1 LLEEA
6 RVPFEAKLVTGN
18 NHAAVRV
25 RDLEALERFYTEVV
39 GLKIL
44 SQRRS
49 APGVPDAT
57 FFSGLQLLRFR
68 EQDVSQKGV
77 LDHVGIN
84 VGNLDEIVAHLG
96 QHGVGLV
103 GEILAPGPNV
113 RTAFF
118 RDPEGNTIELIERAG
133 AT

>member
-1 LLEEA
+1 M
-6 RVPFEAKLVTGN
+6 PFEARLAPGN
-18 NHAAVRV
+18 NHTAVRV
-25 RDLEALERFYTEVV
+25 RDLEGLERFYTEVV
-39 GLKIL
+39 GLKIM

-49 APGVPDAT
+49 TAGVPDAT
-57 FFSGLQLLRFR
+57 FFTGLQLLRYP

-84 VGNLDEIVAHLG
+84 VGNLDEIVAHLR

-103 GEILAPGPNV
+103 GEIGTPGPNV

-118 RDPEGNTIELIERAG
+118 RDPEGNTIELIERTPAG
-133 AT
+133 

>member
-1 LLEEA
+1 M
-6 RVPFEAKLVTGN
+6 PFEARLVTGN

-25 RDLEALERFYTEVV
+25 RDLERLERFYTEVV
-39 GLKIL
+39 GLKIV
-44 SQRRS
+44 SQRRN

-57 FFSGLQLLRFR
+57 FFTGLQLLRFP

-84 VGNLDEIVAHLG
+84 VGNLDEIVAHLRR
-96 QHGVGLV
+96 HGVGLV
-103 GEILAPGPNV
+103 GEIGAPGPNV

-118 RDPEGNTIELIERAG
+118 RDPEGNTIELIERATTG
-133 AT
+133 

>member
-1 LLEEA
+1 M
-6 RVPFEAKLVTGN
+6 PFEAKIAQGN
-18 NHAAVRV
+18 NHTAVRV

-44 SQRRS
+44 SQRRD

-57 FFSGLQLLRFR
+57 FFTGLQLLRFPQ
-68 EQDVSQKGV
+68 QDVANKGV

-84 VGNLDEIVAHLG
+84 VANMDEIIANLG
-96 QHGVGLV
+96 KNGVGLV
-103 GEILAPGPNV
+103 GSINAPGPNV

-118 RDPEGNTIELIERAG
+118 NDPEGNTIELIERAS
-133 AT
+133 

>member
-1 LLEEA
+1 M
-6 RVPFEAKLVTGN
+6 PFEARPVTGN

-25 RDLEALERFYTEVV
+25 RDLEALERFYTEIV

-44 SQRRS
+44 SQRRN

-57 FFSGLQLLRFR
+57 FFTGLQLLRFR

-103 GEILAPGPNV
+103 GEILTPGPNV

-133 AT
+133 A